1 MIPEIGHFSLIL
13 ALCLSMVQGII
24 PLIGASRDDTAWMS
38 VAATSAYGQFF
49 FLSIAFACLT
59 YAFVIKDF
67 SLLYVAQNANSVLP
81 LPYRI
86 SAVWG
91 AHEGSLLLWAFILS
105 AWTVA
110 VALFSRGL
118 SMAFSARVIAIMGLI
133 GAGFL
138 LFLLTT
144 SNPFE
149 RLIPAA
155 VEGRD
160 LNPLLQDPGLILH
173 PPMLYMGYVGM
184 AVPFSFASAALL
196 DGRLDAAWIRWTRP
210 WTTIAWVFLTLGIAL
225 GSWWAY
231 YELGWGGWWFWDPV
245 ENASLMPWLVAT
257 ALLHSLAVSEKRDA
271 FKAWT
276 VLLAIFGFSLSLLG
290 TFLVRSGVLVSVHA
304 FATDPTRGVF
314 ILVFLSVVMGSALGL
329 FVRRAGGMATT
340 EGRSAP
346 ISREMFLLINNVLLV
361 VACATVL
368 LGTLYPLLMDILGL
382 GKISVGPPYFNRVF
396 VPLMLP
402 LASILAIGVLA
413 RWRKD
418 SIVELAKRARWAV
431 GVACVLGF
439 GAMLA
444 KFMDTPDSI
453 PKSISISI
461 LIITSIIIAIL
472 IVATA
477 IQGIASRT
485 RSKENDERK
494 LFQRLWGVPRALVG
508 MSVAHIGV
516 AVFIV
521 GVTLA
526 SAWSVEQDVRLASGE
541 SKTLAGHEFTFHGVS
556 EITGPNYLAKQGEIR
571 VSRNGKEI
579 ASLKPEKRIYLGKG
593 QPMTEAAI
601 DPGIT
606 RDIYVALGEP
616 LADETQEDKVDG
628 GEAQENE
635 AREGSLQGG
644 ETGGDGAWAIR
655 LYYKPFV
662 RWIWLGPLLMAL
674 GGMLAASD
682 RRYRKWGAQR

>member
-13 ALCLSMVQGII
+13 ALCLSIAQGII
-24 PLIGASRDDTAWMS
+24 PLIGARRGNAAWMS
-38 VAATSAYGQFF
+38 MATTSAYGQFL
-49 FLSIAFACLT
+49 FLGAAFACLA
-59 YAFVIKDF
+59 YAFVVKDF
-67 SLLYVAQNANSVLP
+67 SVLYVAQNANSALP

-118 SMAFSARVIAIMGLI
+118 SAVFSARVIAIMGLI
-133 GAGFL
+133 GVGFL

-149 RLIPAA
+149 RLIPAV

-184 AVPFSFASAALL
+184 AVPFCFAIAALME
-196 DGRLDAAWIRWTRP
+196 GRLDAAWIRWTRP

-257 ALLHSLAVSEKRDA
+257 ALLHSLAVSEKRDT

-276 VLLAIFGFSLSLLG
+276 VLLAIFGFSFSLLG

-304 FATDPTRGVF
+304 FATDPARGVF
-314 ILVFLSVVMGSALGL
+314 ILAFLGVVMGGALGL
-329 FVRRAGGMATT
+329 FAQRAGGIATR
-340 EGRSAP
+340 RSFSP
-346 ISREMFLLINNVLLV
+346 LSREMFLLINNVLLV
-361 VACATVL
+361 AACATVL

-402 LASILAIGVLA
+402 LAFLLAIGVLA
-413 RWRKD
+413 RWRKG
-418 SIVELAKRARWAV
+418 SIAELARRARWAV
-431 GVACVLGF
+431 GIGCVLGA
-439 GAMLA
+439 GAMFIEFIGA
-444 KFMDTPDSI
+444 PDAIST
-453 PKSISISI
+453 SISDSI
-461 LIITSIIIAIL
+461 LITSSIIIAVMITY
-472 IVATA
+472 TA
-477 IQGIASRT
+477 LQGLAP
-485 RSKENDERK
+485 
-494 LFQRLWGVPRALVG
+494 RLRPKGNRGGNPFRNFWAMPRAPLG

-516 AVFIV
+516 AVFMV

-526 SAWSVEQDVRLASGE
+526 SAWSVEQDVRLAPGDTR
-541 SKTLAGHEFTFHGVS
+541 TLADHQFTFHGIAKVN
-556 EITGPNYLAKQGEIR
+556 GPNYLAQRGEIR
-571 VSRNGKEI
+571 VSRNGEEI
-579 ASLKPEKRIYLGKG
+579 ATLRPEKRMYIGKG

-601 DPGIT
+601 DPGLT

-616 LADETQEDKVDG
+616 LEE
-628 GEAQENE
+628 GEE
-635 AREGSLQGG
+635 
-644 ETGGDGAWAIR
+644 GAWAVR

-674 GGMLAASD
+674 GGLLAASD
-682 RRYRKWGAQR
+682 RRYRIESLK

>member
-13 ALCLSMVQGII
+13 AFSLSLAQGIV
-24 PLIGASRDDTAWMS
+24 PLLGANRGSVAWMS
-38 VAATSAYGQFF
+38 MATTAAYGQFL
-49 FLSIAFACLT
+49 FLSVAFACLT
-59 YAFVIKDF
+59 YAFIVKDF
-67 SLLYVAQNANSVLP
+67 SVLYVAENANSVLP

-105 AWTVA
+105 GWTVA

-118 SMAFSARVIAIMGLI
+118 SLAFSARVIATMGLV
-133 GAGFL
+133 GVGFL

-155 VEGRD
+155 LEGRD

-184 AVPFSFASAALL
+184 AVPFCFAVAALL
-196 DGRLDAAWIRWTRP
+196 EGRLDAAWIRWTRP
-210 WTTIAWVFLTLGIAL
+210 WTIIAWVFLTLGIAL
-225 GSWWAY
+225 GSWWSY

-257 ALLHSLAVSEKRDA
+257 ALLHSLAMSEKRDA

-304 FATDPTRGVF
+304 FATDPTRGIF
-314 ILVFLSVVMGSALGL
+314 ILAFLSVVMGGALGL
-329 FVRRAGGMATT
+329 FARRAGGIAPG
-340 EGRSAP
+340 GRFALLSK
-346 ISREMFLLINNVLLV
+346 EMLLLINNVLLV

-368 LGTLYPLLMDILGL
+368 LGTLYPLLVDILNL

-402 LASILAIGVLA
+402 LALILAIGVLV

-418 SIVELAKRARWAV
+418 SASDLAKRAWGALATGCV
-431 GVACVLGF
+431 FGIGVLLLGF
-439 GAMLA
+439 IRMPHAI
-444 KFMDTPDSI
+444 PRSI
-453 PKSISISI
+453 WEAIPIAA
-461 LIITSIIIAIL
+461 SIIIAIM
-472 IVATA
+472 IVYTA
-477 IQGIASRT
+477 VQGIASRA
-485 RSKENDERK
+485 RQSAGRDG
-494 LFQRLWGVPRALVG
+494 GVFRNLRAIPRALVG

-516 AVFIV
+516 AVFMV
-521 GVTLA
+521 GVALA
-526 SAWSVEQDVRLASGE
+526 SAWSVEQDVRFASLE
-541 SKTLAGHEFTFHGVS
+541 TKTLVGHEFTFDGIS
-556 EITGPNYLAKQGEIR
+556 EITGPNYQAQQGKIR
-571 VSRNGKEI
+571 VSRNGE
-579 ASLKPEKRIYLGKG
+579 AVAVLRPEKRMYIGSG
-593 QPMTEAAI
+593 HPMTEAAI

-606 RDIYVALGEP
+606 RDIYVALGDP
-616 LADETQEDKVDG
+616 LE
-628 GEAQENE
+628 
-635 AREGSLQGG
+635 
-644 ETGGDGAWAIR
+644 DGAWAIR
-655 LYYKPFV
+655 LYYKPFI
-662 RWIWLGPLLMAL
+662 RWIWLGSLLMAL
-674 GGMLAASD
+674 GGLLAASD
-682 RRYRKWGAQR
+682 RRYRIKFR

>member
-1 MIPEIGHFSLIL
+1 MLMIPEIGHFSLIL
-13 ALCLSMVQGII
+13 ALCLSIVQGII
-24 PLIGASRDDTAWMS
+24 PLIGASRGNMAWMS
-38 VAATSAYGQFF
+38 VGATSAYGQFF
-49 FLSIAFACLT
+49 FLGVAFACLIH
-59 YAFVIKDF
+59 AFVVKDF
-67 SLLYVAQNANSVLP
+67 SVLYVAQNSNSMLP

-91 AHEGSLLLWAFILS
+91 AHEGSLLLWVFILS

-110 VALFSRGL
+110 VARFSRAI
-118 SMAFSARVIAIMGLI
+118 SSVFSARVIAIMGLI
-133 GAGFL
+133 GVGFL

-184 AVPFSFASAALL
+184 AVPFCFAVAALL
-196 DGRLDAAWIRWTRP
+196 DGRLDTAWIRWTRP
-210 WTTIAWVFLTLGIAL
+210 WNTIAWVFLTLGIAL

-257 ALLHSLAVSEKRDA
+257 ALLHSLAMSEKRDA
-271 FKAWT
+271 FKTWT

-304 FATDPTRGVF
+304 FATDPARGVF
-314 ILVFLSVVMGSALGL
+314 ILAFLTVVTGGALGL
-329 FVRRAGGMATT
+329 FVRRAKEITTGGRFALL
-340 EGRSAP
+340 
-346 ISREMFLLINNVLLV
+346 SREMLLLINNVLLV

-368 LGTLYPLLMDILGL
+368 LGTLYPLLVDILGL

-402 LASILAIGVLA
+402 LALILAIGILV

-418 SIVELAKRARWAV
+418 SMLDLTKRAWGAITIS
-431 GVACVLGF
+431 CILGTLF
-439 GAMLA
+439 IIFSDAPG
-444 KFMDTPDSI
+444 
-453 PKSISISI
+453 SI
-461 LIITSIIIAIL
+461 LITTSIVIAIM
-472 IVATA
+472 IMYTA
-477 IQGIASRT
+477 IQGIFPWLRPKGD
-485 RSKENDERK
+485 RERN
-494 LFQRLWGVPRALVG
+494 LFRNFWRMPRALLG

-516 AVFIV
+516 AVFVV

-526 SAWSVEQDVRLASGE
+526 SAWSVEKDIRIAPGDT
-541 SKTLAGHEFTFHGVS
+541 KTLAGHEFTFHGIS
-556 EITGPNYLAKQGEIR
+556 ETTGPNYRAQQGEIQ
-571 VSRNGKEI
+571 VSRNGQEV
-579 ASLKPEKRIYLGKG
+579 AMLRPEKRMYLGKR

-601 DPGIT
+601 DPGLT

-616 LADETQEDKVDG
+616 L
-628 GEAQENE
+628 
-635 AREGSLQGG
+635 EG
-644 ETGGDGAWAIR
+644 GAWAVR
-655 LYYKPFV
+655 LYYKPFI

-674 GGMLAASD
+674 GGLLATSD
-682 RRYRKWGAQR
+682 QRYRK